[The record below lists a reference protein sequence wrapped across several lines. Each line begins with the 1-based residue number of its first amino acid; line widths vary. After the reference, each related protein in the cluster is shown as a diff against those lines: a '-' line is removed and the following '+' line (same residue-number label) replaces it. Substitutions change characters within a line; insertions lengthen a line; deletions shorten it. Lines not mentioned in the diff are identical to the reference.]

1 MDMWCHKHDG
11 YHVQNL
17 DGGTHL
23 LVSSDNSS
31 DVEFIHAANPVVV
44 AELLRGYRREAVL
57 AAMLREWAEEATLT
71 TAVCGKCGG
80 VSGSIAHY
88 KCLVARTEALLGETE

>member
-1 MDMWCHKHDG
+1 MPRLSDG
-11 YHVQNL
+11 DLEALCDESRWQPVRYL
-17 DGGTHL
+17 MTL
-23 LVSSDNSS
+23 ELV
-31 DVEFIHAANPVVV
+31 
-44 AELLRGYRREAVL
+44 RGYRREAVL
-57 AAMLREWAEEATLT
+57 EAMLREWAEEATLT

>member
-1 MDMWCHKHDG
+1 MPRLSED
-11 YHVQNL
+11 
-17 DGGTHL
+17 TL
-23 LVSSDNSS
+23 LMLEGAAEGSRWVASD
-31 DVEFIHAANPVVV
+31 PLTL
-44 AELLRGYRREAVL
+44 ELLRGYRREAVL